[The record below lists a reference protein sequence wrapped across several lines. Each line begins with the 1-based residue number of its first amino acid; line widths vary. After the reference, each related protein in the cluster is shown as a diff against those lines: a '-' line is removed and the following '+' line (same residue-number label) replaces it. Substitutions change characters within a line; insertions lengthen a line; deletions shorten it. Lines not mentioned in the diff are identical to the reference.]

1 MTAYIYDINVVILQC
16 KPICKIV
23 TTIYVTAGFQTS
35 DWFFNRSTG
44 LKTGQV
50 NFKSVRYTQSQ
61 KASQKAGQ

>member
-1 MTAYIYDINVVILQC
+1 MTLMLSFSNASQFV
-16 KPICKIV
+16 KIV

-35 DWFFNRSTG
+35 DWFLNRSTG
-44 LKTGQV
+44 SKTGQV